1 MKTPEEYKENLKKGT
16 VTDDMIDD
24 MCYSYYIRSLNYN
37 RRENEYITNNYY
49 ANPRNKFYKRKNIF
63 TMKLMQILDL
73 YEKNLT
79 DIIKQRIPEQKLVKI
94 CDYDEK
100 FDNVNWDDV
109 ISTGYYYNVDRRV
122 EFVEVKDKTQK
133 PNYNYYLHYQF
144 PKHDF
149 YIQIDCIDDYEN
161 KLEIITAKK
170 PLFKGEEFNN
180 LLCCQFC
187 DKVYKLLF
195 PNSGN

>member
-1 MKTPEEYKENLKKGT
+1 MKTPEEYKENLKNEKI
-16 VTDDMIDD
+16 TDDMIDD
-24 MCYSYYIRSLNYN
+24 ICYSYYIRSLNYN
-37 RRENEYITNNYY
+37 RRENDFITNCNN

-73 YEKNLT
+73 YEKNLK
-79 DIIKQRIPEQKLVKI
+79 DITKQRIPEQNLVRI
-94 CDYDEK
+94 CDYDK
-100 FDNVNWDDV
+100 KYDNVNWNDV
-109 ISTGYYYNVDRRV
+109 ISTGYYYNYRRV
-122 EFVEVKDKTQK
+122 EYVEIKDKTKK

-144 PKHDF
+144 PKHNF
-149 YIQIDCIDDYEN
+149 YIQIESIDDYEN

-170 PLFKGEEFNN
+170 PLFKGEEFKN

>member
-1 MKTPEEYKENLKKGT
+1 MKTPEEYKENFKKGT

-24 MCYSYYIRSLNYN
+24 ICYSYYIRSLNYN
-37 RRENEYITNNYY
+37 RRENDFITNCNN
-49 ANPRNKFYKRKNIF
+49 ANPRNIFYKRKNIF

-73 YEKNLT
+73 YEKNLK
-79 DIIKQRIPEQKLVKI
+79 DITKQRIPEQNLVRI
-94 CDYDEK
+94 CDYDK
-100 FDNVNWDDV
+100 NYDSVNWDEV
-109 ISTGYYYNVDRRV
+109 ISAGYYYNADRRV
-122 EFVEVKDKTQK
+122 EYVEVIDKTQK

-149 YIQIDCIDDYEN
+149 YIQIESIDDYEN

-170 PLFKGEEFNN
+170 PLFKGEEFKN

-187 DKVYKLLF
+187 DKVYTLLF

>member
-1 MKTPEEYKENLKKGT
+1 MKTPEIYKENFKKGT
-16 VTDDMIDD
+16 VTDDMIEDI
-24 MCYSYYIRSLNYN
+24 CYSYYIRSLNYN
-37 RRENEYITNNYY
+37 RRENEYMTNNYY

-63 TMKLMQILDL
+63 TMKLMQILDS
-73 YEKNLT
+73 YEKNLK
-79 DIIKQRIPEQKLVKI
+79 DVIKQRIPEQQLVRI

-100 FDNVNWDDV
+100 YDKVNWDDV
-109 ISTGYYYNVDRRV
+109 ISAGYYYNADRRV
-122 EFVEVKDKTQK
+122 EYVDVKNKIQK

-144 PKHDF
+144 SKHDF
-149 YIQIDCIDDYEN
+149 YIQIESIDDYEN
-161 KLEIITAKK
+161 KLEITIATK
-170 PLFKGEEFNN
+170 PLFKGEEFKN